1 MELKPGD
8 VVILKSGGHPLSV
21 VEVNESTAAC
31 VWMGNEGD
39 LFRETLPLAVLELA
53 EAEPSEDEE
62 DDEDEH
68 EDEEDEEDEEEAEE
82 EDEHEPKK
90 KKK

>member
-1 MELKPGD
+1 MEVKPGD

-21 VEVNESTAAC
+21 VEVSESTAAC

-53 EAEPSEDEE
+53 ESEPAEDEE
-62 DDEDEH
+62 DDEDAD
-68 EDEEDEEDEEEAEE
+68 EDEDEDDEEEDEEDE
-82 EDEHEPKK
+82 PKK
-90 KKK
+90 KK

>member
-1 MELKPGD
+1 MEVKPAD

-21 VEVNESTAAC
+21 VEVSESTAAC

-53 EAEPSEDEE
+53 EGEPAEDEE
-62 DDEDEH
+62 DDEDAD
-68 EDEEDEEDEEEAEE
+68 EDEDEDDEEEDEEDE
-82 EDEHEPKK
+82 PKK
-90 KKK
+90 KK

>member
-1 MELKPGD
+1 MEVKPGD

-21 VEVNESTAAC
+21 VEVSESTAAC

-53 EAEPSEDEE
+53 ESEPSEDEE
-62 DDEDEH
+62 DDEHEEDDD
-68 EDEEDEEDEEEAEE
+68 EDEEDED
-82 EDEHEPKK
+82 DEPKK
-90 KKK
+90 KK

>member
-1 MELKPGD
+1 MEVKPGD

-21 VEVNESTAAC
+21 AEVSESTAAC
-31 VWMGNEGD
+31 VWMGAEGD

-53 EAEPSEDEE
+53 ESELS
-62 DDEDEH
+62 DDEDED
-68 EDEEDEEDEEEAEE
+68 EDEDEGEGEDDEE
-82 EDEHEPKK
+82 EDEDAEPKK